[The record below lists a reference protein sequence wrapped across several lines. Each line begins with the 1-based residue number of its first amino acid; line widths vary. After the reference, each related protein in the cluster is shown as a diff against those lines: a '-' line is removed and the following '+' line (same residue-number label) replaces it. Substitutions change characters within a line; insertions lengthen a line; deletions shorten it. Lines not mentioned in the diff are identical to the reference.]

1 MIDDVVS
8 ESRDCAACS
17 DEMDDLLGQS
27 HDQYAHPV
35 DRALEQDGLDHWRN
49 ASKRRIKGRLSVTKN
64 GFSDEQRR
72 YYRGE
77 EATEL
82 DAVLLQDQTFGP

>member
-1 MIDDVVS
+1 VINEVVP
-8 ESRDCAACS
+8 ERGDCAACD
-17 DEMDDLLGQS
+17 DEMDDLLGQP
-27 HDQYAHPV
+27 HDQHAQPV
-35 DRALEQDGLDHWRN
+35 DRALEQDGLDHWR
-49 ASKRRIKGRLSVTKN
+49 AIEAAHKGQVVGYQN

-82 DAVLLQDQTFGP
+82 HALLLQDQAFGQ

>member
-1 MIDDVVS
+1 
-8 ESRDCAACS
+8 
-17 DEMDDLLGQS
+17 
-27 HDQYAHPV
+27 
-35 DRALEQDGLDHWRN
+35 
-49 ASKRRIKGRLSVTKN
+49 LSGYQN

-82 DAVLLQDQTFGP
+82 DALLLQDQAFGP